1 MDYLSKMYGN
11 RSSAQTQ
18 SSSNKNPN
26 RVAGGIKGQGADHI
40 VMVSEDGAQQQIPTQ
55 KYVQSLEEQIRK
67 QRAAITV
74 LERKLTR
81 SDTAIEQLKNFIK

>member
-40 VMVSEDGAQQQIPTQ
+40 VMVSEDGAQQQIHT
-55 KYVQSLEEQIRK
+55 KVCSV
-67 QRAAITV
+67 A
-74 LERKLTR
+74 
-81 SDTAIEQLKNFIK
+81 